1 MGSSHCFHRFMRKG
15 NLQMVRRN
23 RLGENGKSYFPAQT
37 KVNQLKSLRP
47 YVAEAVQSL
56 NS

>member
-1 MGSSHCFHRFMRKG
+1 MRKG

-47 YVAEAVQSL
+47 YVAVAVQSL

>member
-47 YVAEAVQSL
+47 YVAVAVQSL